1 MKTETFTFPAS
12 GGTHLPATL
21 HLPESAPKLLLQ
33 IAHGMTEHF
42 GRYRALAE
50 FLTES
55 GIAVAGFDLR
65 GHGLNPGDPHCAS
78 FGAQGWASS
87 LEDMRRFFLLLR
99 ERFPGLPHVMLG
111 FSLGSFL
118 LREYLGLYPNGIAGA
133 AILGTGC
140 PSRALLTVMLP
151 VVKGQVKQVGMDS
164 TTPLIR
170 QLSFGVYNQKFKPNR
185 TPSDWLCA
193 DREQLDAYR
202 ADPLCREDISA
213 GLFLEL
219 LSSMK
224 RTGGSEACKLWD
236 KDMPVLLLSGERD
249 PVSNFGS
256 GVKQLKRDLKK
267 AGLSRVTMELL
278 PQARHDLFHEEAS
291 GAAQRARTLL
301 RQWLLSQCLEPQAG
315 EQAD

>member
-12 GGTHLPATL
+12 GGTLLPAAI
-21 HLPESAPKLLLQ
+21 HLPETAPKLVLQ
-33 IAHGMTEHF
+33 VTHGMTEHF
-42 GRYRALAE
+42 GRYTALAE

-78 FGAQGWASS
+78 FGDNGWAAA
-87 LEDMRRFFLLLR
+87 LEDMRCFFSLLR
-99 ERFPGLPHVMLG
+99 ERFPGLPHGMLG

-118 LREYLGLYPNGIAGA
+118 LREYLGLYPDGIAGA

-151 VVKGQVKQVGMDS
+151 VVKGQMKQAGMDS

-170 QLSFGVYNQKFKPNR
+170 QLSFGVYNQRFKPNR
-185 TPSDWLCA
+185 TPSDWLCS
-193 DREQLDAYR
+193 DKEQLDVYR

-213 GLFLEL
+213 GLFWEL

-224 RTGGSEACKLWD
+224 RTGGYRPCKSWN
-236 KDMPVLLLSGERD
+236 KSMPILLLSGEQD
-249 PVSNFGS
+249 PVGNFGA
-256 GVKQLKRDLKK
+256 GVKQLYRALEK
-267 AGLSRVTMELL
+267 AGLSQITMELL
-278 PQARHDLFHEEAS
+278 PHARHDLFHEETS
-291 GAAQRARTLL
+291 GAAQKARTIL
-301 RQWLLSQCLEPQAG
+301 RQWLLYRIEPT
-315 EQAD
+315 E